1 MGIADDLATV
11 DRSKC
16 AMGRWLDNAE
26 PAERAAVQDYIQKIR
41 DKRMLQP
48 RGQGPSVQRLVD
60 TLNANGVQLGVRV
73 TQVHV
78 NGSCRCE
85 VDNGTG

>member
-1 MGIADDLATV
+1 MGIADDLAIV
-11 DRSKC
+11 DRARC
-16 AMGRWLDNAE
+16 AMGQWLDSAP
-26 PAERAAVQDYIQKIR
+26 PADRAAVEDYIQQIQT
-41 DKRMLQP
+41 KRLVQP

-73 TQVHV
+73 TQIHV
-78 NGSCRCE
+78 NGTCRCE